1 MFDDDISL
9 IIFLKVHQPRV
20 REPARDGARADG
32 GEEDQRARRRAEGCW
47 KQSSAT

>member
-1 MFDDDISL
+1 MTDDDISL

-32 GEEDQRARRRAEGCW
+32 GEEDLRAGRRVEGGW
-47 KQSSAT
+47 KQSAAT